1 MALLTIG
8 QHCGCG
14 LASPTL
20 SSTQVLW
27 RVASLA
33 GRMLRTSAGDKDE
46 GAIVVEFDRNRPG
59 VEAGFSKTDLD
70 VMDDRGWLFQ
80 DRLGCLGQ
88 AVV

>member
-1 MALLTIG
+1 
-8 QHCGCG
+8 
-14 LASPTL
+14 
-20 SSTQVLW
+20 
-27 RVASLA
+27 
-33 GRMLRTSAGDKDE
+33 MLRTSAGDKDE